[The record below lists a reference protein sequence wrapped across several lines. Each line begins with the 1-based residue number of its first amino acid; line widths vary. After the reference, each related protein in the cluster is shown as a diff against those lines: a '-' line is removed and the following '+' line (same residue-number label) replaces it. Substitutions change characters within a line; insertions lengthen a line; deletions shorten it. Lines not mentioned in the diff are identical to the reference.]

1 MQGYRTDAWFYGAIV
16 IDNGDKTHIEDSTR
30 SDPNKL
36 RMCNKN
42 IYKKYLTIH
51 MMINELEQW
60 FYWFKGKVMAILKY
74 KVMTEPAEECCSF
87 TKLTD
92 RYLESLNMSI
102 SPTNLIKKKI
112 VKTEKY
118 KNY

>member
-1 MQGYRTDAWFYGAIV
+1 MQGCRTDAWFYEAIV

-42 IYKKYLTIH
+42 SYKKYLAIH

-60 FYWFKGKVMAILKY
+60 FDWFKCKAMAILKN
-74 KVMTEPAEECCSF
+74 KVMTEPAE
-87 TKLTD
+87 
-92 RYLESLNMSI
+92 
-102 SPTNLIKKKI
+102 
-112 VKTEKY
+112 
-118 KNY
+118 